1 MANRLSGV
9 KKYLY
14 FATLGTE
21 VVGAGSTPLPT
32 EGYYKITAIAGTG
45 SAWPE
50 TAAVG
55 DIIYNKPPLTP
66 AVGDNCKLMT
76 LAKVAF
82 VTDVPAS
89 AQKDKFEDTTQIDDV
104 KSYQEG
110 DKPETTGTING
121 YFMDVDTV
129 QDQILNR
136 FFRVVADDGDGTQV
150 YSPTISGVLHF
161 MLGRQETVT
170 VGETEIMEYKPVIID
185 SLQADKP
192 MNGMQTF
199 NFGYTVVGS
208 ERPAIYK
215 RVITAA
221 IT

>member
-1 MANRLSGV
+1 MSNRLSGV

-14 FATLGTE
+14 FATLGAE
-21 VVGAGSTPLPT
+21 VVGDGATALPAT
-32 EGYYKITAIAGTG
+32 GYYKITAKDAA
-45 SAWPE
+45 SAFPATSE
-50 TAAVG
+50 VG
-55 DIIYNKPPLTP
+55 DVFYNKPAITP
-66 AVGDNCKLMT
+66 ELGDRCKPMT

-136 FFRVVADDGDGTQV
+136 FFRVVADDGAGAQT
-150 YSPTISGVLHF
+150 YNPTTSGVMHF
-161 MLGRQETVT
+161 MLGRQETVV

-192 MNGMQTF
+192 MTGMQTF

-215 RVITAA
+215 RVITA
-221 IT
+221 

>member
-1 MANRLSGV
+1 MAKRLSGV

-14 FATLGTE
+14 FATLGAE
-21 VVGAGSTPLPT
+21 VVGDGATALPT
-32 EGYYKITAIAGTG
+32 EGYYKITEIASIG
-45 SAWPE
+45 SAFPA
-50 TAAVG
+50 TAEVG
-55 DIIYNKPPLTP
+55 DIIYNKPAITP
-66 AVGDNCKLMT
+66 ETGDNCKPLT

-121 YFMDVDTV
+121 YFMDSDTV
-129 QDQILNR
+129 QDEILNR
-136 FFRVVADDGDGTQV
+136 FFRVVSDDGAGAIV
-150 YSPTISGVLHF
+150 YAPTISGVMHF
-161 MLGRQETVT
+161 MLGRNESEV
-170 VGETEIMEYKPVIID
+170 VGELEVMEYKPMIID

-199 NFGYTVVGS
+199 NFGYTIVGS
-208 ERPAIYK
+208 ERPSVYK
-215 RVITAA
+215 RTITA
-221 IT
+221 